1 MAIDTNEERRGMYST
16 GLELLIAALV
26 AATFGFGG
34 VESPLTPLARALS
47 VVLFFGFAYCLLTT
61 ALAEVRKA
69 RARERRKTG
78 TSRLGRV
85 PLTL

>member
-1 MAIDTNEERRGMYST
+1 MYST

-26 AATFGFGG
+26 AATVGFGG

-47 VVLFFGFAYCLLTT
+47 VVLFFGFGYCMLTT
-61 ALAEVRKA
+61 ALEVRKA
-69 RARERRKTG
+69 RARERRRTR
-78 TSRLGRV
+78 TSRVRRV